1 MSRGRTARRKGIVFE
16 RDVAQMLRSTF
27 PGVRRQLEFQVQ
39 DAKGIDLQGCDP
51 FKIQCK
57 RTKKYV
63 PLSTINEVQ
72 CDRAFGDVPVLIAA
86 GDDQEPLAC
95 LPLPDFLRLVEAAHG
110 GEKRLVVN
118 CNRCFDQMMPEDAQV
133 YRGSKYCKHCYK
145 RLKTGA

>member
-1 MSRGRTARRKGIVFE
+1 MSRGRTARRKGITFE
-16 RDVAQMLRSTF
+16 RDVAQLLRSTF

-39 DAKGIDLQGCDP
+39 DAKGVDLQGCDP

-95 LPLPDFLRLVEAAHG
+95 LPLPDFLRLVEAVHG
-110 GEKRLVVN
+110 GEKAQMTN
-118 CNRCFDQMMPEDAQV
+118 CERCGDPTPSEKTWEW
-133 YRGSKYCKHCYK
+133 RKKYYCQHCYNV
-145 RLKTGA
+145 LKG